1 MNRTLALLCTLL
13 FGAAAA
19 ACHEELGV
27 GDQPEGARLEIADLT
42 LIGVEQL
49 DESRVTSAMRT
60 DAGSW
65 LPWAEPEFFD
75 RKRFEED
82 IDRIAALYRQEG
94 FPDAEV
100 TSVDLN
106 VDPAAGTVSP
116 SITISE
122 GAPILV
128 SAVELDGLGDLP
140 ADAVQAIRDTL
151 PLSEG
156 SRLTLSAEAQAI
168 TRVAQELQN
177 RGYPDPNVS
186 TERIEEAPKRVRV
199 IVRVRPGP
207 TAVFGPVEIVGNS
220 EVDENVVRRQLTFE
234 PGDPYSR
241 LDLTNSRRRIASL
254 NLFQF
259 VSVDVLDDQPDAAR
273 LATRVTVAETE
284 PRELHFSFGYG
295 TEEQLGAEAT
305 WEHLNFFGG
314 ARTAG
319 VRGKWSSLDRGA
331 EVHITQP
338 YLFHPNL
345 SLSLRGRNWY
355 ANEPAFRAVSRGG
368 RGSILWAP
376 ASTFSATMSFINEFE
391 RSTVSAEALADPS
404 LRDELI
410 ALGLDPTTGV
420 QDGTL
425 AALAMDLERRT
436 TTDVLN
442 PREGYVVST
451 TLEQAGGWLPGSF
464 NYYNVAGEARAYQ
477 PIGEQVTLAGRVRAA
492 SIGPMGAPS
501 DVPFFKRY
509 FLGGSTSLRGWGR
522 FEVGPLSELGLPI
535 GGNSLFEASSE
546 VRFPITGK
554 LRGVVFVDAGN
565 VWRNAWDMNL
575 GDLLWDAGPGLR
587 YETPFGPIRFD
598 VAYQLKQL
606 EGLHIDGTPQTRRW
620 RMHFSIGQAF

>member
-1 MNRTLALLCTLL
+1 MNRTAALICAIVCS
-13 FGAAAA
+13 AAAA

-27 GDQPEGARLEIADLT
+27 GEQTPAERLEIADLT

-49 DESRVTSAMRT
+49 DESRITDVMRT

-65 LPWAEPEFFD
+65 LPWADPEYFD
-75 RKRFEED
+75 RRRFEED

-94 FPDAEV
+94 FPEADV

-106 VDPAAGTVSP
+106 IDPAAGTVSP
-116 SITISE
+116 SITITE
-122 GAPILV
+122 GEPIIV
-128 SAVELDGLGDLP
+128 SAVELAGLDDLP
-140 ADAVQAIRDTL
+140 ADAVQAIRDAL

-156 SRLTLSAEAQAI
+156 SRLTLSAEAQAVI
-168 TRVAQELQN
+168 RVAQELQN

-186 TERIEEAPKRVRV
+186 TETIEETPKRVRV
-199 IVRVRPGP
+199 IVRARPGP
-207 TAVFGPVEIVGNS
+207 TAEFGPVEIVGNS
-220 EVDENVVRRQLTFE
+220 SVDDNVVRRQLTFE

-241 LDLTNSRRRIASL
+241 LALNNSRRRIASL

-259 VSVDVLDDQPDAAR
+259 VSVDVLDEQPNAAR
-273 LATRVTVAETE
+273 VATRVTVAETE
-284 PRELHFSFGYG
+284 PRELNFSFGYG
-295 TEEQLGAEAT
+295 TEEKVGAEAT

-345 SLSLRGRNWY
+345 SLTLRGRNWY
-355 ANEPAFRAVSRGG
+355 ANEPAFRALSRGG
-368 RGSILWAP
+368 RGSIRWAP
-376 ASTFSATMSFINEFE
+376 ASTFSATMSLINEFE
-391 RSTVSAEALADPS
+391 RSTVSAEALADSS

-425 AALAMDLERRT
+425 AALAIDLERRT

-442 PREGYVVST
+442 PRKGYIASAS
-451 TLEQAGGWLPGSF
+451 LEQAGGWLHGSF
-464 NYYNVAGEARAYQ
+464 NYYNLIGEARAYQ
-477 PIGEQVTLAGRVRAA
+477 PIGEHLTLAGRVRAG
-492 SIGPMGAPS
+492 SISPMGPAS

-522 FEVGPLSELGLPI
+522 FEVGPLSDLGLPI
-535 GGNSLFEASSE
+535 GGNSLFEASTE
-546 VRFPITGK
+546 VRFPITGN
-554 LRGVVFVDAGN
+554 LRGVIFVDAGN
-565 VWRNAWDMNL
+565 VWRNAWEMNPD
-575 GDLLWDAGPGLR
+575 DLLWDAGPGLR
-587 YETPFGPIRFD
+587 YQTPFGPIRFD

-606 EGLHIDGTPQTRRW
+606 EGLRIDGTPQTRRW